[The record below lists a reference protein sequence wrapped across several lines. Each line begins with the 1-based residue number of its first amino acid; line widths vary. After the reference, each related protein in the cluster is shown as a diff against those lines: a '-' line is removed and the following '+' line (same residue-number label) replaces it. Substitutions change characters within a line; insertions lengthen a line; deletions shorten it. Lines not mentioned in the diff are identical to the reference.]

1 MKMKTLVTGG
11 GGFLGGEI
19 VRRLVARGE
28 QVVSYSR
35 STYDWHRELGVKQAT
50 GALTDVEALA
60 NAMRGCDAVV
70 HVAAK
75 AGFWGPRDD
84 YFNTNLGGTK
94 AVLEACQKAGVPRLV
109 YTSTPSVVHGGGDL
123 NGVDESLDYPAQ
135 HESAY
140 AASKAAAEKLVRQA
154 NGPKLA
160 TVALRPH
167 LIWGPGDPHLLP
179 RLLAKAKFGKLRK
192 IGDGKNLVDT
202 VFVDNAA
209 QAHLLA
215 LDRLE
220 IDSEIGGKAY
230 FIAQG
235 EPAPLWDTIEKMI
248 IAAGGP
254 PLPKKNVPQKV
265 AMLGGAVCE
274 LLWKMLPL
282 KGEPPMTRF
291 VASQLSTSH
300 WFRLENARNDLG
312 YVPEVSF
319 EQGLERLRQQCAD
332 EKTKN
337 KQ

>member
-1 MKMKTLVTGG
+1 MTMKVLVTGG

-19 VRRLVARGE
+19 VRRLVARGDE
-28 QVVSYSR
+28 VISYSR
-35 STYDWHRELGVKQAT
+35 STYDWHREAGVTQAT
-50 GALTDVEALA
+50 GSLTDVNALE

-84 YFNTNLGGTK
+84 YFTANLGGTK
-94 AVLEACQKAGVPRLV
+94 AVLEACKKAGVQRLV

-123 NGVDESLDYPAQ
+123 NGVDESLDYPAH

-140 AASKAAAEKLVRQA
+140 AASKAAAERVVRQA
-154 NGPKLA
+154 NGADLA

-179 RLLAKAKFGKLRK
+179 RLLAKAKAGRLRK
-192 IGDGKNLVDT
+192 IGSGNNLVDT

-209 QAHLLA
+209 SAHLMA
-215 LDRLE
+215 LDRLQ
-220 IDSEIGGKAY
+220 IGSLIGGKAY
-230 FIAQG
+230 FLAQG
-235 EPAPLWDTIEKMI
+235 EPAPLWETIERMI

-254 PLPKKNVPQKV
+254 PLPKKAVPKGV

-274 LLWKMLPL
+274 MVWKTLRL

-291 VASQLSTSH
+291 VARQLATSH

-319 EQGLERLRQQCAD
+319 EQGLQRLRRAHAD
-332 EKTKN
+332 GEI
-337 KQ
+337 